1 MKYSLIMYTDHSMSG
16 LSNLA
21 MCIRLSKTIIMSML
35 IILIPKEN
43 IRTEVEIVWHFQYV
57 IIVTVYS
64 EPAIGNYLLCKKH
77 IRYFLKKLNKYT
89 GSSNFDIFIIFFN
102 HQVNMSSL
110 LHTTLLP
117 DDLICTSAFFTFFEC
132 EI

>member
-1 MKYSLIMYTDHSMSG
+1 MSG

-43 IRTEVEIVWHFQYV
+43 IRTEVEIVCHFEYV

-64 EPAIGNYLLCKKH
+64 EPAIGNNLLCKKH
-77 IRYFLKKLNKYT
+77 IRYFLNKLNKYT
-89 GSSNFDIFIIFFN
+89 GSSNLYLFF
-102 HQVNMSSL
+102 
-110 LHTTLLP
+110 
-117 DDLICTSAFFTFFEC
+117 
-132 EI
+132 